1 VASRYDQTKTSHSLQ
16 AQARNDASTIRV
28 VGSDTFSV
36 QDYAQAVY
44 QSYHIPPP
52 VQKIRV
58 VAEKTTFLSCRS
70 GQSSFNSLDYK
81 ITARAQPRALALC
94 AL

>member
-1 VASRYDQTKTSHSLQ
+1 MGSRYDQTKTSHSLQ
-16 AQARNDASTIRV
+16 VQARNDASTIRV
-28 VGSDTFSV
+28 VGSANFSA
-36 QDYAQAVY
+36 QDCAQAVY

-70 GQSSFNSLDYK
+70 GQSSFEARDYK
-81 ITARAQPRALALC
+81 ITARAQPRALALS
-94 AL
+94 A